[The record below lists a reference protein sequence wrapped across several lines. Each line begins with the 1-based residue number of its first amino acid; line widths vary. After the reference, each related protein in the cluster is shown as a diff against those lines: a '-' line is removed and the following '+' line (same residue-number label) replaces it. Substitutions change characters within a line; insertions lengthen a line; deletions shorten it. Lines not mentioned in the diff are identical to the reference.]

1 MGGVGRLS
9 GVALECPDPAALA
22 DFYSR
27 ITGWPIVYA
36 HPDWHSLGESRSRG
50 EREER
55 SEAESRGRE
64 RNDNA
69 DLHLS
74 FQRAPGYQP
83 PTWPGPASSMQFH
96 LHFRVDDLDAA
107 ENAVLALGAT
117 RFDEQPDP
125 ARHRVFADPVGH
137 PFCLCARPGQT

>member
-1 MGGVGRLS
+1 MSGVGSLS

-27 ITGWPIVYA
+27 VTGWPIVYDD
-36 HPDWHSLGESRSRG
+36 PDWYSVGESR
-50 EREER
+50 
-55 SEAESRGRE
+55 
-64 RNDNA
+64 DA

-83 PTWPGPASSMQFH
+83 PTWPDPASSMQLH

-107 ENAVLALGAT
+107 ENAVLNLGAT
-117 RFDEQPDP
+117 KLDHQANPTG
-125 ARHRVFADPVGH
+125 HRVFVDPVGH
-137 PFCLCARPGQT
+137 PFCLCHRRGQTSAESAT